1 MATSNN
7 SFLVKNGLSVGGA
20 SGVINVIDNEGNWVG
35 ATGTLGNPAWQVL
48 TTTANL
54 EVSSKY
60 LVDTSGGAFTVT
72 LPASPATG
80 DTIMIADAAD
90 FSADTLTINPNGN
103 TIAGVAGNLNI
114 TESGTMINFIYYGT
128 WLRYDI
134 NTFVGGALDLN
145 A

>member
-20 SGVINVIDNEGNWVG
+20 SGVTNVIDSQGNWVG
-35 ATGTLGNPAWQVL
+35 PIGNLANPAWTVL

-54 EVSSKY
+54 EVSKKY
-60 LVDTSGGAFTVT
+60 LVDTSGGNFTVT
-72 LPASPATG
+72 LPASPSNG

-90 FSADTLTINPNGN
+90 FSTDQLTINPNGN
-103 TIAGVAGNLNI
+103 TIAGASGNLNI
-114 TESGTMINFIYYGT
+114 TEQGIMINLIYYGT

-145 A
+145 Q

>member
-20 SGVINVIDNEGNWVG
+20 SGVINVIDNEGNWIG

-72 LPASPATG
+72 LPASPTTG
-80 DTIMIADAAD
+80 DTIMIADADD
-90 FSADTLTINPNGN
+90 FNTYNLTINPNGN
-103 TIAGVAGNLNI
+103 TIAGVAGNLNV

-134 NTFVGGALDLN
+134 NTFVGGSLDLN
-145 A
+145 E